1 MFMDTSSKGK
11 SLMPAL
17 DDTDM
22 ACLIALQADPR
33 ASWRELG
40 AATGIAERTV
50 ARRIKRLMDAELLRV
65 IAEPDPLITGRGV
78 VLHAW
83 VRCRA
88 GRVHD
93 VAQRLAQLDSSQL
106 VVTLAGSADLMAEL
120 TLADAAQMPDLI
132 TRVLPS
138 IDGVEHVEARLVL
151 RPFRRAGQWRIQ
163 PQPGRVATLAERP
176 PIEHPAALTDAEQRL
191 VAHLMHD
198 GRASLAEL
206 AERGG
211 VSEPTAQ
218 RLLHALAERRAL
230 SFRVEVEPAL
240 VGYPV
245 EAVISVRVR
254 PQEVEAMA
262 HHLAS
267 DPHTR
272 CLFGTSGAAQLFWHV
287 LCRDSLHLWDV
298 TTRRLGEQD
307 GVLSSEVCV
316 VMRAHKRCGILRAA
330 SGDGGPTAAMGMK

>member
-1 MFMDTSSKGK
+1 MNMDTSSKGK
-11 SLMPAL
+11 PLAPGL
-17 DDTDM
+17 DDTDI

-50 ARRIKRLMDAELLRV
+50 ARRIKRLMDADALRV
-65 IAEPDPLITGRGV
+65 IAELDPLAAGRGV

-83 VRCRA
+83 VRCRS
-88 GRVHD
+88 GRVPD
-93 VAQRLAQLDSSQL
+93 VADQLARLDISQL

-120 TLADAAQMPDLI
+120 TLADAADMPDVV

-163 PQPGRVATLAERP
+163 AETDGAAAEAAAAQP
-176 PIEHPAALTDAEQRL
+176 PAALTDAEQRM
-191 VAHLMHD
+191 VAYLMRD

-206 AERGG
+206 AEQAG

-218 RLLHALAERRAL
+218 RLLHHMVERRAL

-240 VGYPV
+240 VGFPV
-245 EAVISVRVR
+245 EAVISVQVR
-254 PQEVEAMA
+254 PQAVDALA
-262 HHLAS
+262 AHLAL
-267 DPHTR
+267 DPNTR
-272 CLFGTSGAAQLFWHV
+272 CLFGTSGASQLFWHV

-298 TTRRLGEQD
+298 VTRRLGELD
-307 GVLSSEVCV
+307 GVLNSEVGV
-316 VMRAHKRCGILRAA
+316 VMRAHKRCGIVRAGA
-330 SGDGGPTAAMGMK
+330 RLGADA